1 MEDPL
6 RTSGLRPRRIWLLVL
21 AGLVMS
27 WAGTVGAEV
36 RRPLL
41 QPGKKTIYQR
51 VITHPGAAISQKPGS
66 PDQPQAQPLRP
77 FTVLYVYSRETRD
90 GQDWL
95 EVGPSSAGEVSGW
108 IKAGLTSDWKQAMT
122 LVLTDRTGRQPVLF
136 FKDSKSLMEVCSA
149 EVPGKVAEQLAS
161 RFEQLKTGG
170 DGVPKEFPLLAM
182 EPSQEAV
189 PRRRFYLIP
198 IFQVQEPF
206 EGVKFL
212 EVASIDPGLPVK
224 ETEPATAGA
233 MPDQAAGPKKE
244 EQKAAIAFVIDTTI
258 SMKPYIERC
267 RRAVVK
273 IYDAVE
279 KAGLADRVAFGLV
292 AFRNSIQKTPG
303 LEYTSRVVS
312 DFKDGT
318 NREEF
323 EKALAG
329 VDEAK
334 VSSHSFDEDAFAGLK
349 TALEKLHWEPYHS
362 RLILLITDAG
372 SIRNDDP
379 FSSTG
384 MNETEMADLAAASG
398 VKIFALHLRTPAGQR
413 WGRTHAQA
421 ETQYRTLTRQSD
433 PALADLYIPVEAT
446 DLEAGVE
453 GFGRIVEG
461 VAATMVEM
469 VRATT
474 AGQRFR
480 LPAPASLKPGDPLSE
495 AEYKAAVV
503 GYAMQL
509 DFLGQR
515 GGIRAPQV
523 VTSWIVDKDLAELT
537 PTVEIC
543 VLLNKNQLSDLYQR
557 LKIIRDEAQR
567 TKRTGAKDFFQGIMS
582 AAAAISRDPIQFSK
596 QPNLSLQQLGVLG
609 EYLEDLPYK
618 KGILRLTEEDWLR
631 MSVGEQ
637 QAFIDTLKSKMRRYE
652 EYHDDVENW
661 ETFGAADPGEAVY
674 RIPLSMLP

>member
-1 MEDPL
+1 MRHTF
-6 RTSGLRPRRIWLLVL
+6 RTVGSMSKKILMLML
-21 AGLVMS
+21 AGLVLS
-27 WAGTVGAEV
+27 WAGSAGAEV

-51 VITHPGAAISQKPGS
+51 VITHPGAAISQKPASTGQS
-66 PDQPQAQPLRP
+66 QSQPLRP
-77 FTVLYVYSRETRD
+77 FTVLYVYSRELKD
-90 GQDWL
+90 GEEWL
-95 EVGPSSAGEVSGW
+95 EAGPSSAGEVSGW
-108 IKAGLTSDWKQAMT
+108 IRAGLTSDWKQAMT
-122 LVLTDRTGRQPVLF
+122 LVLTERTGRQPVLF
-136 FKDSKSLMEVCSA
+136 FKDGESLMEVCSA
-149 EVPGKVAEQLAS
+149 EAPGKVAEQLAG
-161 RFEQLKTGG
+161 RFEQSKTGG
-170 DGVPKEFPLLAM
+170 GGVPEEFPLLAM

-189 PRRRFYLIP
+189 PRQRFYLMP
-198 IFQVQEPF
+198 IFQVKEPF

-212 EVASIDPGLPVK
+212 EVASIDPGLPIK
-224 ETEPATAGA
+224 ETEPPTA
-233 MPDQAAGPKKE
+233 QAKSVQAVGPIKE
-244 EQKAAIAFVIDTTI
+244 EQKTAIAFVIDTTI
-258 SMKPYIERC
+258 SMKPYIERS

-292 AFRNSIQKTPG
+292 AFRNSIEKTPG
-303 LEYTSRVVS
+303 LEYTSQVVS
-312 DFKDGT
+312 DFKDGM
-318 NREEF
+318 NRDEF

-379 FSSTG
+379 LSSTG
-384 MNETEMADLAAASG
+384 MNETEMADLAAAAG

-421 ETQYRTLTRQSD
+421 EKQYRTLTRQSD
-433 PALADLYIPVEAT
+433 PALADLYVPVDAT
-446 DLEAGVE
+446 DLKAGVE

-461 VAATMVEM
+461 VAATMVDL
-469 VRATT
+469 VKATA
-474 AGQRFR
+474 AGQRLR
-480 LPAPASLKPGDPLSE
+480 LPAPASVKPGDPVSE

-509 DFLGQR
+509 DFLGKK
-515 GGIRAPQV
+515 GGIQAPQV
-523 VTSWIVDKDLAELT
+523 VTSWIVDKDLAAFT
-537 PTVEIC
+537 PAVQIC
-543 VLLNKNQLSDLYQR
+543 VLLSKNQLSDLYQR
-557 LKIIRDEAQR
+557 LKIIRDQAQR

-582 AAAAISRDPIQFSK
+582 AAAGISRDPIQFSK
-596 QPNLSLQQLGVLG
+596 QPNLSLQQMGVLG

-631 MSVGEQ
+631 MSLGEQ

-661 ETFGAADPGEAVY
+661 ETFGAVDPGEAVY
-674 RIPLSMLP
+674 RIPLGMLP